1 MDSGVKRSL
10 NVDFVNTVYI
20 YSILRRPAED
30 TAYIFSNIFIYFTL
44 AKNQAS
50 RLDF

>member
-30 TAYIFSNIFIYFTL
+30 TAYIFEMLEACKKYSVRG
-44 AKNQAS
+44 KGS
-50 RLDF
+50 